1 MYNEIIEES
10 GRGQIISGL
19 LDKVCGVAGTAV
31 LFFTLG
37 IMVWDIYSSA
47 HPLDTAAKDAAMAA
61 ASVDP
66 AAIMQVVEAVA
77 ATLTEEAEIST
88 VFVAMAGMLSGIA
101 EQLTLSPARWC
112 ISYLH
117 LEARSPPT
125 TLRTRIA
132 MFPKCLMAR
141 VWPVRL
147 LITTSNELGPVI
159 NPFMSRACSLCKV
172 GDLVS

>member
-1 MYNEIIEES
+1 VYNEIIEES
-10 GRGQIISGL
+10 GRGQIISEL

-101 EQLTLSPARWC
+101 EAAIIAAVAGAVVYFIFASGGKKPNHHIEDQDCYVSQMPDGPGLARQ
-112 ISYLH
+112 
-117 LEARSPPT
+117 
-125 TLRTRIA
+125 IA
-132 MFPKCLMAR
+132 HHHK
-141 VWPVRL
+141 
-147 LITTSNELGPVI
+147 
-159 NPFMSRACSLCKV
+159 
-172 GDLVS
+172 